1 MNIYP
6 AIQGTMGRWK
16 YFTVKMSMRELADN
30 VKFAADIYD
39 DRTLDDAIQRVLNE
53 SRVKTDIVTYL
64 IRQPDRFFSSIV
76 VAALGGNPKWYPIT
90 MEDDERFQLF
100 REDTRLSETFGVL
113 SFDGKQDYFALDGQ
127 HRLAAIKALVDPNS
141 DVSPDAPSGFKDEE
155 ISVIVVVPREAE
167 EHNEFLTR
175 YRRLFGNLNR
185 YAKPMDAVTNI
196 IMDEDD
202 AFAIVTRRLITEHD
216 FFRYSGRQRESARIK
231 TSKGKNLRSTDS
243 FFTSLETLYAINIA
257 LLSSRH
263 RKNNGWNMEG
273 VKDHREF
280 LKFRPDEEILE
291 ALFDEL
297 RLYWD
302 ALIEELPILQETPS
316 NMRDHSAPTG
326 DGSTQDN
333 FLFWPIGQE
342 LLADIAR
349 DLMDIKQSD
358 PTKPTSDTVREAL
371 VGLSS
376 LTWEGHRAPWRN
388 LVLIPD
394 DAGSKTWR
402 IRSEDR
408 KKALNVARW
417 IFRWQLGLDELA
429 GDEVTSLREGWVALL
444 LPALDD
450 SLIDELWTEITS
462 GIRR

>member
-6 AIQGTMGRWK
+6 AIQGTMGRWQ
-16 YFTVKMSMRELADN
+16 YYTVKMSMRELADN

-53 SRVKTDIVTYL
+53 SRVKTDIVAYL

-100 REDTRLSETFGVL
+100 RDDTRLSETFGVL
-113 SFDGKQDYFALDGQ
+113 SFDGKQDYYALDGQ

-141 DVSPDAPSGFKDEE
+141 DVSPDAPTGFKDEE
-155 ISVIVVVPREAE
+155 VSVIVVVPREAE
-167 EHNEFLTR
+167 EHEEFLTR

-185 YAKPMDAVTNI
+185 YAKPTDAVTNI

-231 TSKGKNLRSTDS
+231 TKKGKNLRATDS
-243 FFTSLETLYAINIA
+243 FFTSLETLYAVNIA
-257 LLSSRH
+257 LLSSRY
-263 RKNNGWNMEG
+263 RKNSGWNSEG
-273 VKDHREF
+273 VRDHREF
-280 LKFRPDEEILE
+280 LKFRPNEEALE
-291 ALFDEL
+291 ELFDEL
-297 RLYWD
+297 CLYWD
-302 ALIEELPILQETPS
+302 ALIEELPVLQEIPS
-316 NMRDHSAPTG
+316 NMRDHSAPSG
-326 DGSTQDN
+326 DRGTQDN

-342 LLADIAR
+342 LLADVAR
-349 DLMDIKQSD
+349 DLMDMRQPD
-358 PTKPTSDTVREAL
+358 PANPTPESVRAAL
-371 VGLSS
+371 DGLSN
-376 LTWEGHRAPWRN
+376 LTWEAHRTPWRN

-408 KKALNVARW
+408 KNALTMARW

-429 GDEVTSLREGWVALL
+429 SEEVGGLRERWSALL
-444 LPALDD
+444 LPALDKAV
-450 SLIDELWTEITS
+450 IEGLWAEIEADVT
-462 GIRR
+462 R